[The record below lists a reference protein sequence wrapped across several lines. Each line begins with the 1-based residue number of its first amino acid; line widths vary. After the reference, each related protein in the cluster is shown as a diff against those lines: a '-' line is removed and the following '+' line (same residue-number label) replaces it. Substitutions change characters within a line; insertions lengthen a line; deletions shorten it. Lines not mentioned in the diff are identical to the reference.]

1 MSFLNPH
8 LVSKHVSH
16 DHLPQMPF
24 CLRRESI
31 TTGYLMRAHSEA
43 QDIAFPA
50 LSSCLEGP
58 GASAVKAIKLIYMY
72 MFYKAEYILSSDTIK
87 R

>member
-1 MSFLNPH
+1 
-8 LVSKHVSH
+8 
-16 DHLPQMPF
+16 MPF

-58 GASAVKAIKLIYMY
+58 GASAVKAIYI
-72 MFYKAEYILSSDTIK
+72 YKADLHVLQSRHILSSDTIK